1 MTPISAISEM
11 SDPRMIDRSQ
21 LITQELWEQIV
32 KGKKRFLENEDE
44 DPLKN
49 PFINKDI
56 AESWIRSR
64 KMGVNPYIKT
74 SQRQQ
79 SPLEYTRTLE
89 NNKYLIEI
97 TAPLMKKFKDMAVLN
112 SGYILY
118 LCDYNG
124 VFLLQEGDM
133 IRRLTEGLSWNESTI
148 GTCAHC
154 LCLKLK
160 KPVQILGPEHYSVE
174 LHDIVGTAAPIFDH
188 TGEVIASLILGQ
200 RIIEK
205 PWQDIFQ
212 NVRSHT
218 MGLITALAAAV
229 EGQLK
234 LSSMNEKLKDSNEQ
248 LRIVN
253 ENVMTT
259 HDTLEATLTFIDEGI
274 LTIDRNGIIIH
285 SNKEANR
292 ILKLKPNEVGNKNI
306 SEFLGCES
314 RVMELVKKG
323 KYIEL
328 EETLLVGNDEQPY
341 MIMIRPVLNKNTLA
355 ADGAV
360 LRLNHAEKFNAIIAR
375 RSGGIARYHFEDILG
390 ENKEFKRIIALA
402 QRFALSPENVLLIGE
417 SGTGKEL
424 FAQAIHNIYRP
435 KGPFMAVNCAAMPRE
450 LIESELFGYE
460 GGSFTGAERTGRPGK
475 IELANEGTL
484 FLDEIGDMPLEL
496 QAVLLRTLEDKQV
509 MRIGGRCYKKVD
521 FRLIVATNKNIYQ
534 MVKENQFREDLYFRL
549 SVLTI
554 NIPPLRDR
562 SKADIEILSN
572 YFVNSYCEKQG
583 MEITKIT
590 PEAQTII
597 NEYHWPGNVRQ
608 LQNAMIYA
616 VNTTQDNTIWPDD
629 LPSYILLDTS
639 PLKFEHIINNGGN
652 IAEVLRIDNL
662 ERTAIKTAMQHTSN
676 DIPVAAEIL
685 GLSRSTL
692 YRKIKEYKLDL

>member
-1 MTPISAISEM
+1 MAPLSAISKM
-11 SDPRMIDRSQ
+11 DDPRMIDQSQ
-21 LITQELWEQIV
+21 FITQEQWEQIIIA
-32 KGKKRFLENEDE
+32 KTRFLENEDE

-49 PFINKDI
+49 KYVNKDI

-74 SQRQQ
+74 SQRQLNA
-79 SPLEYTRTLE
+79 LEYSKVIDKNQL
-89 NNKYLIEI
+89 LVEI
-97 TAPLMKKFKDMAVLN
+97 TEPLMKRFKDMAVLN

-133 IRRLTEGLSWNESTI
+133 IRRVTEGLIWNESTI

-154 LCLKLK
+154 LCLQLK
-160 KPVQILGPEHYSVE
+160 KPVQILGPEHYCIE
-174 LHDIVGTAAPIFDH
+174 LHDIVGTAAPIHDES
-188 TGEVIASLILGQ
+188 GEIIATLILGQ
-200 RIIEK
+200 RIIER
-205 PWQDIFQ
+205 PWLESFQ
-212 NVRSHT
+212 NIRSHT

-229 EGQLK
+229 DSQLK
-234 LSSMNEKLKDSNEQ
+234 LSSINLKLKESYDQ
-248 LRIVN
+248 LRKVN
-253 ENVMTT
+253 QKVTT
-259 HDTLEATLTFIDEGI
+259 AHDTLEATLTFIDEGI
-274 LTIDRNGIIIH
+274 LTIDCNGVIIH

-292 ILKLKPNEVGNKNI
+292 ILKMKQGEIGLRHI
-306 SEFLGCES
+306 SEFLSDDS
-314 RVMELVKKG
+314 RIMSLVKKG

-328 EETLLVGNDEQPY
+328 EETLIVGNDEQPY
-341 MIMIRPVLNKNTLA
+341 MIMIRPVLDKETHE

-360 LRLNHAEKFNAIIAR
+360 LRLNHAEKVNALIAR

-390 ENKEFKRIIALA
+390 ENKEFKRIIELA

-424 FAQAIHNIYRP
+424 FAQSIHNTYRP

-460 GGSFTGAERTGRPGK
+460 GGSFTGAERAGRPGK

-509 MRIGGRCYKKVD
+509 MRIGGRSYKKVD

-554 NIPPLRDR
+554 NIPPLRER
-562 SKADIEILSN
+562 SKTDIEILSN
-572 YFVNSYCEKQG
+572 YFVRSYCEKQA
-583 MEITKIT
+583 ITLTQIS
-590 PEAQTII
+590 PEAQKII

-616 VNTTQDNTIWPDD
+616 VNTAQDNTIWPDD

-652 IAEVLRIDNL
+652 IAEVLRIENL
-662 ERTAIKTAMQHTSN
+662 EKTAIKTAMQHTSN
-676 DIPVAAEIL
+676 DILVAAEIL

-692 YRKIKEYKLDL
+692 YRKIKEYNLEL